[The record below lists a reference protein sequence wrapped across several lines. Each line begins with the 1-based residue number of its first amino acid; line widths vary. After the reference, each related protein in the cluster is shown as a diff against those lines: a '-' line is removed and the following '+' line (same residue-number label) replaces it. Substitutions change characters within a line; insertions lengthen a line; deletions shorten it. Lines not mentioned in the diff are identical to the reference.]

1 MKTVRVTFLLAI
13 ITASVYSCT
22 SDRDEESTAK
32 SESPVKL
39 DLRKLKTNNKT
50 GAVSKIGDTIQVNA
64 GDGPKSTTGSTDPN
78 NDTGEDPIVDPTK
91 PDKPW

>member
-1 MKTVRVTFLLAI
+1 MKTVRVTFLLAVI
-13 ITASVYSCT
+13 ALSVYSCT
-22 SDRDEESTAK
+22 SDREDDSTAK

-50 GAVSKIGDTIQVNA
+50 GSVSKIGDTIPVNTQ
-64 GDGPKSTTGSTDPN
+64 DGPKSGTGLEDPN